1 MAKPLIFEFGG
12 AQIEY
17 QMNKVDRSKLYGY
30 KELEVIDEQG
40 AKCDM
45 GILAE
50 DGHTLLGKGGTGMG
64 YLSADGLWCDK
75 TQLKPVDVEGNPIQP
90 VTSSFAAPIV
100 LTDQHLT
107 VPDDYLAHTIRSI
120 YLMETGSGGELDS
133 SIKNGAIYKFPYSF
147 RGGLESDTAFLL
159 SNESGA
165 IFMAVGRPALIEFI
179 GLQQAVGITEDDVS
193 DDQDGDELD
202 FGMI

>member
-1 MAKPLIFEFGG
+1 MAKPLLFQFQGV
-12 AQIEY
+12 QVEY
-17 QMNKVDRSKLYGY
+17 LMSKVDRAKLYGY

-40 AKCDM
+40 TKCDM

-75 TQLKPVDVEGNPIQP
+75 SQLKPVDVEGNPIQP

-100 LTDQHLT
+100 LTEQQLAA
-107 VPDDYLAHTIRSI
+107 PEDYLSHTIRSI
-120 YLMETGSGGELDS
+120 YLMETVSGGTLEAN
-133 SIKNGAIYKFPYSF
+133 IKKGSIYKFPYSF

-165 IFMAVGRPALIEFI
+165 TFMAVGRPALIEFI
-179 GLQQAVGITEDDVS
+179 GLQQAVGITEDDVA
-193 DDQDGDELD
+193 DDQDGDEMD